1 MVSTISDQDID
12 HHEHSLDEI
21 TGRAQ
26 HRWCRK
32 KSAANRRRPPVRAL
46 RFDRFGNP
54 QVLDVADVPDP
65 VAADD
70 WAVIAVKAA
79 SVNPSDVKNV
89 AGAMDWTVL
98 PRVPGRDFAGVV
110 VAGPSEWVGAEVWG
124 TGGDIGF
131 TRDGTHAEF
140 IRIPVAALV
149 RKPTTLSHEEAS
161 AIGVNFVVA
170 WLGTVDY
177 AKLSEGETI
186 AVIGAGGGV
195 GGAVT
200 QIAKARG
207 CRVIGVDR
215 TAPTAGSPASL
226 LIDEYVPFDEHATQ
240 RVRELTGGVDVV
252 YDAVGGVAFETA
264 LSLARRRGRV
274 VEISATGKRR
284 VEFDMIDFYH
294 NETQLFGTDSSKLG
308 VTESAR
314 LMTALVDGFESG
326 KLKPPVIAQRFDL
339 QHGQDAYRA
348 VAAGTRGRVVINMV

>member
-1 MVSTISDQDID
+1 MKALQFKSFGAPEVLEHLDLAMPESDSDSAVVQV
-12 HHEHSLDEI
+12 HS
-21 TGRAQ
+21 
-26 HRWCRK
+26 
-32 KSAANRRRPPVRAL
+32 
-46 RFDRFGNP
+46 
-54 QVLDVADVPDP
+54 
-65 VAADD
+65 
-70 WAVIAVKAA
+70 A

-89 AGAMDWTVL
+89 SGHFGHTAP
-98 PRVPGRDFAGVV
+98 PRIPGRDFSGMVV
-110 VAGPSEWVGAEVWG
+110 DGPAEWIGAEVWG

-131 TRDGTHAEF
+131 TRDGSHAEF
-140 IRIPVAALV
+140 IKIPVAALS

-177 AKLSEGETI
+177 AKLAEGETI

-215 TAPTAGSPASL
+215 KAPAVGSPASL
-226 LIDEYVPFDEHATQ
+226 LIDDYVPFDEHTTQ

-264 LSLARRRGRV
+264 LSLVRRRGRV

-284 VEFDMIDFYH
+284 VDFDIIDFYH
-294 NETQLFGTDSSKLG
+294 NETQLFGTDSAKLG
-308 VTESAR
+308 VAESAP
-314 LMTALVDGFESG
+314 LMAALVEGFESG

-348 VAAGTRGRVVINMV
+348 VTAGTPGRVVINM

>member
-1 MVSTISDQDID
+1 MKALQFKSFGAPEVLEYIDLSMPECDRDSAIVQVSS
-12 HHEHSLDEI
+12 
-21 TGRAQ
+21 
-26 HRWCRK
+26 
-32 KSAANRRRPPVRAL
+32 
-46 RFDRFGNP
+46 
-54 QVLDVADVPDP
+54 
-65 VAADD
+65 
-70 WAVIAVKAA
+70 A

-89 AGAMDWTVL
+89 SGHFDHTTT
-98 PRVPGRDFAGVV
+98 PRIPGRDFSGMVV
-110 VAGPSEWVGAEVWG
+110 DGPADWIGAEVWG

-140 IRIPVAALV
+140 IKIPVAALA
-149 RKPTTLSHEEAS
+149 RKPATLSHEEAS

-177 AKLSEGETI
+177 AKLAEGETI

-207 CRVIGVDR
+207 CRVIGIDR
-215 TAPTAGSPASL
+215 KVPAAGSPASL
-226 LIDEYVPFDEHATQ
+226 LIDEYVPFDEHTTQ

-264 LSLARRRGRV
+264 LSLVRRRGRV

-284 VEFDMIDFYH
+284 VDFDIIDFYH
-294 NETQLFGTDSSKLG
+294 NETQLFGTDSAKLG
-308 VTESAR
+308 VTESAP
-314 LMTALVDGFESG
+314 LMAALVDGFESG

-348 VAAGTRGRVVINMV
+348 VTAGTPGRVVINM

>member
-1 MVSTISDQDID
+1 MKALQFKSFGAPEVLEHLDLAMPESDSDSAVVRV
-12 HHEHSLDEI
+12 HS
-21 TGRAQ
+21 
-26 HRWCRK
+26 
-32 KSAANRRRPPVRAL
+32 
-46 RFDRFGNP
+46 
-54 QVLDVADVPDP
+54 
-65 VAADD
+65 
-70 WAVIAVKAA
+70 A

-89 AGAMDWTVL
+89 SGHFGHTAP
-98 PRVPGRDFAGVV
+98 PRIPGRDFSGMVV
-110 VAGPSEWVGAEVWG
+110 DGPAEWIGAEVWG

-131 TRDGTHAEF
+131 TRDGSHAEF
-140 IRIPVAALV
+140 IKIPVAALS

-177 AKLSEGETI
+177 AKLAEGETI

-207 CRVIGVDR
+207 CRVIGIDR
-215 TAPTAGSPASL
+215 KAPIAGSPAGQ
-226 LIDEYVPFDEHATQ
+226 LIDEYVPFDEQTTQ

-264 LSLARRRGRV
+264 LSLVRRRGRV

-294 NETQLFGTDSSKLG
+294 NETQLFGTDSAKLG

-339 QHGQDAYRA
+339 RHGQDAYRA
-348 VAAGTRGRVVINMV
+348 VAAGMPGRVVINMI

>member
-1 MVSTISDQDID
+1 MKALQFKSFGAPEVLEYIDLDMPECDHDSAIVQVSS
-12 HHEHSLDEI
+12 
-21 TGRAQ
+21 
-26 HRWCRK
+26 
-32 KSAANRRRPPVRAL
+32 
-46 RFDRFGNP
+46 
-54 QVLDVADVPDP
+54 
-65 VAADD
+65 
-70 WAVIAVKAA
+70 A

-89 AGAMDWTVL
+89 SGHFDHTTP
-98 PRVPGRDFAGVV
+98 PRVPGRDFSGVV
-110 VAGPSEWVGAEVWG
+110 VDGPADWIGAEVWG

-131 TRDGTHAEF
+131 TRNGTHAEF
-140 IRIPVAALV
+140 IKIPVAALA
-149 RKPTTLSHEEAS
+149 RKPQTLSHEEAS

-177 AKLSEGETI
+177 AKLAEGETI

-215 TAPTAGSPASL
+215 KAPAVGSPASL
-226 LIDEYVPFDEHATQ
+226 LIDDYVPFDEHTTQ

-264 LSLARRRGRV
+264 LSLVRRRGRV

-284 VEFDMIDFYH
+284 VDFDIIDFYH
-294 NETQLFGTDSSKLG
+294 NETQLFGTDSAKLG
-308 VTESAR
+308 VAESAP
-314 LMTALVDGFESG
+314 LMAALVEGFESG
-326 KLKPPVIAQRFDL
+326 KLKPPLIAQRFDL

-348 VAAGTRGRVVINMV
+348 VTAGTQGRVVINM